1 MLRDIADYLKGGSRD
16 FDSGFALFCRF
27 SKNKNLISWIGR
39 KRDFA
44 KLIYE
49 LEKLSR
55 HYGGSVPAPAPSVPA
70 PAPSVPAPAATVPA
84 PAATVPAP
92 AATVPAPGPA
102 FRTYDERKT
111 NRGDLPANL
120 QKVYDDIADLSKLRR
135 AWHEKMKFA
144 RTNIDRARCREQLLE
159 THSQIV
165 KGWQQI
171 DGYLTGQIQ
180 TQEEE
185 FRESTCRAYISKMLR
200 KETLSPEQ
208 LERLKKRT
216 QALLSHGLAISEST
230 RASLAKWGIL

>member
-16 FDSGFALFCRF
+16 FDSGFALFCRY

-55 HYGGSVPAPAPSVPA
+55 HYCE
-70 PAPSVPAPAATVPA
+70 SVPAPAATVPA
-84 PAATVPAP
+84 PAATVPAPGPTVPAP

-111 NRGDLPANL
+111 NRGDLPGHL

-144 RTNIDRARCREQLLE
+144 RTNIDRARCREKLLE

-165 KGWQQI
+165 KGWQKI

-230 RASLAKWGIL
+230 RASLEKWGIL

>member
-1 MLRDIADYLKGGSRD
+1 MYQDIVDYLNGGSRD
-16 FDSGFALFCRF
+16 FDSGFALFRRY

-49 LEKLSR
+49 LEKLSS
-55 HYGGSVPAPAPSVPA
+55 HYGGSVPAPSV
-70 PAPSVPAPAATVPA
+70 
-84 PAATVPAP
+84 TVPAP

-111 NRGDLPANL
+111 NRGDLPAHL

-144 RTNIDRARCREQLLE
+144 RTNIDRARCREKLLE

-230 RASLAKWGIL
+230 RASLEKWGVL

>member
-16 FDSGFALFCRF
+16 FDSGFALFCKYTR
-27 SKNKNLISWIGR
+27 NRNLVNWIGR

-55 HYGGSVPAPAPSVPA
+55 HYCESVPAPAT
-70 PAPSVPAPAATVPA
+70 TVPA
-84 PAATVPAP
+84 PATTVPAP

-144 RTNIDRARCREQLLE
+144 RTNSDRARCREQLLE

-171 DGYLTGQIQ
+171 DGYLTAQIQ

-230 RASLAKWGIL
+230 RASLEKWGIL

>member
-16 FDSGFALFCRF
+16 FDSGFALFCRY

-55 HYGGSVPAPAPSVPA
+55 HYCESVPASAPTVPA
-70 PAPSVPAPAATVPA
+70 SAPTVPA
-84 PAATVPAP
+84 PATTVPAP

-111 NRGDLPANL
+111 NRGDLPAHL

-144 RTNIDRARCREQLLE
+144 RTNIDRARCREKLLE
-159 THSQIV
+159 THSLVV

-171 DGYLTGQIQ
+171 DGYLTAQIQ

-230 RASLAKWGIL
+230 RASLEKWGIL

>member
-16 FDSGFALFCRF
+16 FDSGFALFCKYTR
-27 SKNKNLISWIGR
+27 NRNLVNWIGR

-55 HYGGSVPAPAPSVPA
+55 HYCESVPAPA
-70 PAPSVPAPAATVPA
+70 T
-84 PAATVPAP
+84 TVPAP

-144 RTNIDRARCREQLLE
+144 RTNSDRARCREQLLE

-171 DGYLTGQIQ
+171 DGYLTAQIQ

-230 RASLAKWGIL
+230 RASLEKWGIL

>member
-55 HYGGSVPAPAPSVPA
+55 HYGGSVPAPAPTVPA
-70 PAPSVPAPAATVPA
+70 PAPTVPA

-144 RTNIDRARCREQLLE
+144 RTNSDRARCREQLLE

-165 KGWQQI
+165 HGWQMI
-171 DGYLTGQIQ
+171 DGYLIGKIQ

-230 RASLAKWGIL
+230 RASLEKWGIL

>member
-16 FDSGFALFCRF
+16 FDSGFALFCRY

-55 HYGGSVPAPAPSVPA
+55 HYCES
-70 PAPSVPAPAATVPA
+70 VPA

-111 NRGDLPANL
+111 NRGDLPAHL

-144 RTNIDRARCREQLLE
+144 RTNIDRARCREKLLE

-230 RASLAKWGIL
+230 RASLEKWGIL

>member
-16 FDSGFALFCRF
+16 FDSGFALFCRY

-55 HYGGSVPAPAPSVPA
+55 HYCE
-70 PAPSVPAPAATVPA
+70 SVPAPAATVPA

-92 AATVPAPGPA
+92 SATVPAPGPA

-111 NRGDLPANL
+111 NRGDLPAHL

-144 RTNIDRARCREQLLE
+144 RTNIDRARCREKLLE

-230 RASLAKWGIL
+230 RASLEKWGIL